1 MIGDLDFAAGAAVL
15 TSLIAVALFPAVLAV
30 VARLPAVRDRNALQ
44 FLVSS
49 VIVMGLWLIALLL
62 PGVPASTAA
71 DLATSLM
78 ILAGALLVYLEAWA
92 LLSRGYTLGLLL
104 TLFRGKRAMTDAQLA
119 ASYRDGQGVG
129 WIMRHRLGGL
139 MSTGL
144 VRRQGDR
151 IVLTST
157 GAIIA
162 MLYRAAIAVLGLKV
176 TG

>member
-78 ILAGALLVYLEAWA
+78 ILAGALLVYLEA
-92 LLSRGYTLGLLL
+92 
-104 TLFRGKRAMTDAQLA
+104 
-119 ASYRDGQGVG
+119 
-129 WIMRHRLGGL
+129 
-139 MSTGL
+139 
-144 VRRQGDR
+144 
-151 IVLTST
+151 
-157 GAIIA
+157 
-162 MLYRAAIAVLGLKV
+162 
-176 TG
+176 

>member
-15 TSLIAVALFPAVLAV
+15 TSLIAVALVLAV

-44 FLVSS
+44 FLVSG

-119 ASYRDGQGVG
+119 ASYRGGQGVG
-129 WIMRHRLGGL
+129 WIMRHRLG
-139 MSTGL
+139 
-144 VRRQGDR
+144 GDR

-162 MLYRAAIAVLGLKV
+162 MLYRVAIAVLGLKV

>member
-1 MIGDLDFAAGAAVL
+1 MFGALTDAITASGWAYAIIAAIAFLDSFFPLVPSETAVITGGVLASAGDLSIELVLISATAGAFAGDNFTYGLGRV
-15 TSLIAVALFPAVLAV
+15 FG
-30 VARLPAVRDRNALQ
+30 DR
-44 FLVSS
+44 
-49 VIVMGLWLIALLL
+49 
-62 PGVPASTAA
+62 
-71 DLATSLM
+71 
-78 ILAGALLVYLEAWA
+78 
-92 LLSRGYTLGLLL
+92 LSRR
-104 TLFRGKRAMTDAQLA
+104 LFRGKRAMTDAQLA
-119 ASYRDGQGVG
+119 ASYRGGQGVG

-162 MLYRAAIAVLGLKV
+162 MLYRVAIAVLGLKV